1 MAIRISRRRNMMIK
15 KGRESEIMIVK
26 KQYLKSKPL
35 CKVVFGIPSEL
46 ADDAREAWLVGDFNR
61 WDQIATP
68 MKRLK
73 NGSFSVTVDL
83 ETGREYQFRY
93 LIDGNRWENAWN
105 ADKSVLTPYGDTYN
119 SIVIV

>member
-1 MAIRISRRRNMMIK
+1 MMIK